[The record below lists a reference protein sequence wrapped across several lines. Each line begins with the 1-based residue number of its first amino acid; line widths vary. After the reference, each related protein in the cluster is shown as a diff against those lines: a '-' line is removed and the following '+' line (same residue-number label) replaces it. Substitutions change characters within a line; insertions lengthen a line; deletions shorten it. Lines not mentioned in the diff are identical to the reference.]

1 MLHWAII
8 FFIIAIV
15 AAVFGFS
22 GVAHDTA
29 YIGKILAF
37 IGIVCAII
45 SFVFHRRTGRGRNA

>member
-1 MLHWAII
+1 MFYWAVV

-29 YIGKILAF
+29 YIGKILAVV
-37 IGIVCAII
+37 GIILALI
-45 SFVFHRRTGRGRNA
+45 SFAFHRRSSRD